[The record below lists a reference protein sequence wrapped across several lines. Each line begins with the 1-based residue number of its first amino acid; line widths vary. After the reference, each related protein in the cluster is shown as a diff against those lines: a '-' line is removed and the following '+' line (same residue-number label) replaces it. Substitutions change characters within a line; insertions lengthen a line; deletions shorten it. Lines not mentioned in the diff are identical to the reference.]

1 MVSFRAPAKAVF
13 SGKAE
18 WRQCQRLFS
27 GRPIARAAVRL
38 GRAERQLRRR
48 TSLLAAVMPRPADLL
63 ADLLQASLHPGA
75 LIRCQSLALPV
86 HATDPLPYAV
96 QLTISPP
103 SFAPVEAN

>member
-38 GRAERQLRRR
+38 GRAELQLRRR

-63 ADLLQASLHPGA
+63 ADLVQASLHPG
-75 LIRCQSLALPV
+75 RSDPV
-86 HATDPLPYAV
+86 SVARPASACDGSTAV
-96 QLTISPP
+96 RRS
-103 SFAPVEAN
+103 AHD